1 MSSASI
7 SALAKYRILER
18 IGAGAMGEVFKAR
31 DEGLDR
37 VVALKTI
44 LERAG
49 DDAPEER
56 RERFRR
62 EAQAAAGLTHPNI
75 VTIYDFGEA
84 DGRCYLAMELL
95 EGEDLSDA
103 LRRGPLGP
111 LPARLALLAQAG
123 AAVGFAHAKGVVHR
137 DLKPANI
144 RLLPGGGLKILDF
157 GLARIEGSDATRSGQ
172 VLGTPHYMSPEQ
184 VRGERADARS
194 DVFALGAIGY
204 EVLSGRKPFPAPSV
218 HAALFQVLEREPEP
232 VHELNPEVPPIV
244 DRVLRRALAKQAS
257 ERFRDGQALAE
268 AFAALHALVEGRATA
283 AEVEARLEAPA
294 GASAAGGQAAGA
306 WLRASASMSRA
317 GASVSAVDTAPVAAA
332 ASGVQTARVVYQAEG
347 GADKSLTVATGRTL
361 LEAALQE
368 GIPHFHECGGRA
380 RCSTCRVR
388 VAQGTLAPRSADEA
402 RLATRLGWGDDI
414 RLACQAKVTGPVSV
428 RRLVLDEEDL
438 GLLVSERRAPA
449 PTREMAVAVMSAGL
463 LDMASRLRKLPPYDV
478 VHVLNRFFSFVA
490 DPAVTGGGTIQGYT
504 GDGFNALFGLD
515 GGDAKAKCV
524 TAVRAAL
531 RMQARMDDFNKW
543 LKEHFKLE
551 LELGVGLHFGR
562 MVVGRVGHPS
572 KMETTAVGGA
582 AAAAE
587 RLRVLNRGR
596 GTRILAT
603 EELVNVIESEV
614 RLGVVVQE
622 DDTLDG
628 RHTTIHEIVDFEKRD
643 AVMIVQDTFEQVAR
657 RKDEAAALFY
667 ELLFQVDPSARPLF
681 RVNDM
686 KTQGDML
693 MSVLATA
700 VRGLDRIDEL
710 KPVLR
715 ELGRR
720 HEGYGVELRHYDS
733 VEQALL
739 EMVRRITGQEF
750 SADVR
755 LAWARIYSE
764 LTAVMLE
771 GAAA

>member
-1 MSSASI
+1 MSSASLT
-7 SALAKYRILER
+7 SVAKYRVLDR
-18 IGAGAMGEVFKAR
+18 IGAGAMGEVFRAR
-31 DEGLDR
+31 DEALGR

-62 EAQAAAGLTHPNI
+62 EAQAAAGLSHPNI

-84 DGRCYLAMELL
+84 EGRCYLAMELL
-95 EGEDLSDA
+95 DGEDLSDA

-172 VLGTPHYMSPEQ
+172 ILGTPHYMSPEQ

-194 DVFALGAIGY
+194 DVFALGAIAY
-204 EVLSGRKPFPAPSV
+204 EVLAGRKPFPAPSV

-232 VHELNPEVPPIV
+232 IHELDPAVPAIV
-244 DRVLRRALAKQAS
+244 DRVVRRALAKAPV
-257 ERFRDGQALAE
+257 ERYRDGQALAD
-268 AFAALHALVEGRATA
+268 ALAALHALAEGRATE
-283 AEVEARLEAPA
+283 AEVEARIEAPA
-294 GASAAGGQAAGA
+294 AASAAVSSPGG
-306 WLRASASMSRA
+306 WLRASASLSRP
-317 GASVSAVDTAPVAAA
+317 GVSAIDTAPVAAA
-332 ASGVQTARVVYQAEG
+332 GSAPAAATRVVYQAES
-347 GADKSLTVATGRTL
+347 GADRSLEAAPGATL
-361 LEAALQE
+361 LEAALKA

-388 VAQGTLAPRSADEA
+388 VVAGSLGPRTADEA
-402 RLATRLGWGDDI
+402 RLASRLGWGDDI
-414 RLACQAKVTGPVSV
+414 RLACQAKVAGAVSV

-438 GLLVSERRAPA
+438 GLLVGERRAPA
-449 PTREMAVAVMSAGL
+449 PTREMALAVMSAGL
-463 LDMASRLRKLPPYDV
+463 LDMATRLRKLPPYDV
-478 VHVLNRFFSFVA
+478 VHVLNRFFSYVT
-490 DPAVTGGGTIQGYT
+490 DPAVGGGGTIQGYT

-515 GGDAKAKCV
+515 GGDAKDKCLR
-524 TAVRAAL
+524 AVRAAL
-531 RMQARMDDFNKW
+531 RMQARMDDFNGW

-582 AAAAE
+582 STAAE
-587 RLRVLNRGR
+587 RLRALNRGR

-628 RHTTIHEIVDFEKRD
+628 RHTTVHEILDFEKRD
-643 AVMIVQDTFEQVAR
+643 AVMIVQDTFEQVAK
-657 RKDEAAALFY
+657 RKEEAAALFY
-667 ELLFQVDPSARPLF
+667 ELLFQVDPAARALF
-681 RVNDM
+681 KQTDM
-686 KTQGDML
+686 KVQGDML
-693 MSVLATA
+693 MSVLAAA

-710 KPVLR
+710 KPVLL

-739 EMVRRITGQEF
+739 EMVRRVTGQEF
-750 SADVR
+750 TADVR

>member
-1 MSSASI
+1 MSSASLT
-7 SALAKYRILER
+7 SVAKYRVLDR
-18 IGAGAMGEVFKAR
+18 IGAGAMGEVFRAR
-31 DEGLDR
+31 DEALGR

-62 EAQAAAGLTHPNI
+62 EAQAAAGLSHPNI

-84 DGRCYLAMELL
+84 EGRCYLAMELL
-95 EGEDLSDA
+95 DGEDLSDA

-111 LPARLALLAQAG
+111 LVARLALLAQAG

-194 DVFALGAIGY
+194 DVFALGAIAY
-204 EVLSGRKPFPAPSV
+204 EVLTGRKPFPAPSV

-232 VHELNPEVPPIV
+232 IHELDPAVPPIV
-244 DRVLRRALAKQAS
+244 DRVVRRALAKVAA
-257 ERFRDGQALAE
+257 ERYRDGQALAD
-268 AFAALHALVEGRATA
+268 ALAALHALAEGRATE
-283 AEVEARLEAPA
+283 AEVEARIEAPA
-294 GASAAGGQAAGA
+294 TASAAVSSPGG
-306 WLRASASMSRA
+306 WLRASASLSRP
-317 GASVSAVDTAPVAAA
+317 GASAVDTAPVAAA
-332 ASGVQTARVVYQAEG
+332 STPAATARVVYQGES
-347 GADKSLTVATGRTL
+347 GADRSLEAAPGSTL
-361 LEAALQE
+361 LEAALE
-368 GIPHFHECGGRA
+368 AGIPHFHECGGRA

-388 VAQGTLAPRSADEA
+388 VVAGSLGARTADEA
-402 RLATRLGWGDDI
+402 RLASRLGWGDDI
-414 RLACQAKVTGPVSV
+414 RLACQAKVAGPVSV

-438 GLLVSERRAPA
+438 GLLVGERRAPA
-449 PTREMAVAVMSAGL
+449 PTREMALAVMSAGL

-478 VHVLNRFFSFVA
+478 VHVLNRFFSYVT
-490 DPAVTGGGTIQGYT
+490 DPAVSGGGTIQGYT

-515 GGDAKAKCV
+515 GGDARAKCV
-524 TAVRAAL
+524 QAVRAAL
-531 RMQARMDDFNKW
+531 RMQARMDDFNSW
-543 LKEHFKLE
+543 LNEHFRLE

-582 AAAAE
+582 STAAE
-587 RLRVLNRGR
+587 RLRALNRGR
-596 GTRILAT
+596 NTRILAT

-628 RHTTIHEIVDFEKRD
+628 RHTTVHEILDFEKRD
-643 AVMIVQDTFEQVAR
+643 AVMIVQDTFEQVAK
-657 RKDEAAALFY
+657 RKEEAAALFY
-667 ELLFQVDPSARPLF
+667 ELLFQVDPAARALF
-681 RVNDM
+681 RQTDM
-686 KTQGDML
+686 KVQGDML
-693 MSVLATA
+693 MSVLTAA

-710 KPVLR
+710 KPVLI

-739 EMVRRITGQEF
+739 EMVRRMTGQEF
-750 SADVR
+750 TADVR